1 MALGVCHKID
11 RHARHKIGSNDLAA
25 DKGLEAV
32 FPRLRV
38 LDIRTFVDAGPI
50 REFRGRESRP
60 VGIVSFLSRPIGGMP
75 GDGREGFRFGASP
88 GTGEGLL
95 SGGHRITTRL
105 RLPS

>member
-11 RHARHKIGSNDLAA
+11 RRARHKIGSDDLAA

-38 LDIRTFVDAGPI
+38 LDIRTFVNAGPI
-50 REFRGRESRP
+50 REFRGGEFWP
-60 VGIVSFLSRPIGGMP
+60 VGIVSFMSRPIGGMP
-75 GDGREGFRFGASP
+75 CDGREGFRFGACQVP
-88 GTGEGLL
+88 ARVFFLGATG
-95 SGGHRITTRL
+95 SRTRL

>member
-1 MALGVCHKID
+1 
-11 RHARHKIGSNDLAA
+11 
-25 DKGLEAV
+25 
-32 FPRLRV
+32 
-38 LDIRTFVDAGPI
+38 
-50 REFRGRESRP
+50 
-60 VGIVSFLSRPIGGMP
+60 MP